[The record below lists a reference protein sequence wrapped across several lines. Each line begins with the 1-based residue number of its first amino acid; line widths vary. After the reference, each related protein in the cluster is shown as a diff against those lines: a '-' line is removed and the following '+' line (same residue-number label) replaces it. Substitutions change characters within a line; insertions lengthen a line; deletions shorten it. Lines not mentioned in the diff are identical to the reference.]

1 MNPVSEELFNSYD
14 ENIVVMGSTGS
25 VGIQS
30 LDVISKSKSHKV
42 IGLSCY
48 SNADLIFEQTKEYL
62 PNFVAIEVID
72 PSHNLFNLCKE
83 NNIKLITGNN
93 ASCNIPFDNLDLAI
107 NAIVGTAGLKPT
119 IELVKNGIDIAL
131 SNKESLVLGGHII
144 MPLAQKNNV
153 NIIPVDSEHSAIF
166 QCLNGENHNEL
177 KKIILTGSGGPF
189 LETPIDKF
197 NTITPDQALKHPN
210 WDMGAKISIDSA
222 TMMNKALELIEALW
236 LFNIKLDKI
245 QITIHPQSIVHSMV
259 EFVDGSYKAHL
270 GLPDMKVPIQY
281 ALTFPNRKD
290 SSVGSLDFENLNLD
304 FRKPDL
310 ERYPILS
317 LVEELINLGG
327 NRVAVMSMAN
337 DYIVERFLD
346 RKISFNE
353 IFYLIQE
360 VVNEFASDDLPSLEE
375 LFILDKN
382 IELYL
387 NSN

>member
-1 MNPVSEELFNSYD
+1 MK
-14 ENIVVMGSTGS
+14 NIVVMGSTGS
-25 VGIQS
+25 IGIQS
-30 LDVISKSKSHKV
+30 LDVISTNNSHKV
-42 IGLSCY
+42 IGLTCH
-48 SNADLIFEQTKEYL
+48 SNADLLFEQAKKYL
-62 PNFVAIEVID
+62 PDFVAIDVID
-72 PSHNLFNLCKE
+72 SSHNLFDLCKK
-83 NNIKLITGNN
+83 NNIEIITGND
-93 ASCNIPFDNLDLAI
+93 ASSNIPFSNLDLAI
-107 NAIVGTAGLKPT
+107 NAIVGTSGLRPT
-119 IELVKNGIDIAL
+119 IELIKNGVDVAL

-144 MPLAQKNNV
+144 MPLANKKNV

-166 QCLNGENHNEL
+166 QCLNGENQKEL

-189 LETPIDKF
+189 LKKPIHEFD
-197 NTITPDQALKHPN
+197 NITPNEALKHPN

-281 ALTFPNRKD
+281 ALTFPERKD
-290 SSVGSLDFENLNLD
+290 SSVGSLDFDNLNLD
-304 FRKPDL
+304 FKKPDL

-327 NRVAVMSMAN
+327 NRVAAMSMAN
-337 DYIVERFLD
+337 DYIVQKFLD
-346 RKISFNE
+346 QKISFNE
-353 IFYLIQE
+353 IFSLIKE
-360 VVNEFASDDLPSLEE
+360 VVDEFASDDLPSLEE

-382 IELYL
+382 IQLYL
-387 NSN
+387 DPN

>member
-1 MNPVSEELFNSYD
+1 MKNV
-14 ENIVVMGSTGS
+14 VVMGSTGS

-30 LDVISKSKSHKV
+30 LDVISKNKSHKV

-48 SNADLIFEQTKEYL
+48 SNADLLFEQTKEYL

-72 PSHNLFNLCKE
+72 SSHNLFNLCKK

-119 IELVKNGIDIAL
+119 IELVNNGVDIAL

-166 QCLNGENHNEL
+166 QCLNGENHKEL

-189 LETPIDKF
+189 LKTPIDKF

-281 ALTFPNRKD
+281 ALTFPNRTN

-337 DYIVERFLD
+337 DYVVKRFLD

-353 IFYLIQE
+353 IFYLIQK

>member
-1 MNPVSEELFNSYD
+1 MKNV
-14 ENIVVMGSTGS
+14 VVMGSTGS

-30 LDVISKSKSHKV
+30 LDVISKNKSHKV

-48 SNADLIFEQTKEYL
+48 SNADLLFEQTKEYL

-72 PSHNLFNLCKE
+72 SSHNLFNLCKE
-83 NNIKLITGNN
+83 NNIELITGNN

-119 IELVKNGIDIAL
+119 IELVNNRIDIAL

-166 QCLNGENHNEL
+166 QCLNGENHKEL

-189 LETPIDKF
+189 LKTPIDKF

-210 WDMGAKISIDSA
+210 WDMGAKISVDSA

-304 FRKPDL
+304 FIKPDL

-337 DYIVERFLD
+337 DYVVKRFLD

-353 IFYLIQE
+353 IFYLIQK

>member
-1 MNPVSEELFNSYD
+1 MKNV
-14 ENIVVMGSTGS
+14 VVMGSTGS

-30 LDVISKSKSHKV
+30 LDVISKNKSHKV

-48 SNADLIFEQTKEYL
+48 SNADLLFEQTKEYL

-72 PSHNLFNLCKE
+72 SSHNLFNLCKQ

-119 IELVKNGIDIAL
+119 IELVNNGVDIAL

-166 QCLNGENHNEL
+166 QCLNGENHKEL

-337 DYIVERFLD
+337 DYVVKRFLD

-353 IFYLIQE
+353 IFYLIQK

>member
-1 MNPVSEELFNSYD
+1 MKNV
-14 ENIVVMGSTGS
+14 VVMGSTGS

-42 IGLSCY
+42 IGLSCN
-48 SNADLIFEQTKEYL
+48 SNADLLFEQTKEYL
-62 PNFVAIEVID
+62 PNFVAIEIID
-72 PSHNLFNLCKE
+72 SSHNLFNLCKE

-119 IELVKNGIDIAL
+119 IELVNNRIDIAL

-166 QCLNGENHNEL
+166 QCLNGENLKEL

-281 ALTFPNRKD
+281 ALTFPNRTD

-337 DYIVERFLD
+337 DYIVKRFLD

-382 IELYL
+382 IQLYL

>member
-1 MNPVSEELFNSYD
+1 MK
-14 ENIVVMGSTGS
+14 NIVVMGSTGS

-48 SNADLIFEQTKEYL
+48 SNADLLFEQTKEHL

-72 PSHNLFNLCKE
+72 SSHNLFNLCKK

-119 IELVKNGIDIAL
+119 LELVNNGVDIAL

-166 QCLNGENHNEL
+166 QCLNGENHKEL

-189 LETPIDKF
+189 LKTPIDKF

-304 FRKPDL
+304 FIKPDL

-337 DYIVERFLD
+337 DYVVKRFLD

-353 IFYLIQE
+353 IFYLIQK

>member
-1 MNPVSEELFNSYD
+1 MK
-14 ENIVVMGSTGS
+14 NIVVMGSTGS

-48 SNADLIFEQTKEYL
+48 SNADLLFEQTKEYL

-72 PSHNLFNLCKE
+72 SSHNLFNLCKK

-144 MPLAQKNNV
+144 MPLARKNNV

-166 QCLNGENHNEL
+166 QCLNGENLKEL

-281 ALTFPNRKD
+281 ALTFPNRTN

-382 IELYL
+382 IQLYL

>member
-1 MNPVSEELFNSYD
+1 MK
-14 ENIVVMGSTGS
+14 NIVVMGSTGS

-144 MPLAQKNNV
+144 MPLARKNNV

-166 QCLNGENHNEL
+166 QCLNGENLKEL

-281 ALTFPNRKD
+281 ALTFPNRTN

-346 RKISFNE
+346 QKISFNE

-382 IELYL
+382 IQLYL

>member
-1 MNPVSEELFNSYD
+1 MKNV
-14 ENIVVMGSTGS
+14 VVMGSTGS

-30 LDVISKSKSHKV
+30 LDVISKNKSHKV

-48 SNADLIFEQTKEYL
+48 SNADLLFEQTKEYL

-72 PSHNLFNLCKE
+72 SSHNLFNLCKK

-119 IELVKNGIDIAL
+119 LELVNNGVDIAL

-166 QCLNGENHNEL
+166 QCLNGENHKEL

-304 FRKPDL
+304 FIKPDL

-337 DYIVERFLD
+337 DYVVKRFLD

-353 IFYLIQE
+353 IFYLIQK

>member
-1 MNPVSEELFNSYD
+1 MK
-14 ENIVVMGSTGS
+14 NIVVMGSTGS

-30 LDVISKSKSHKV
+30 LDVISKSNSHKV

-166 QCLNGENHNEL
+166 QCLNGENLKEL

-317 LVEELINLGG
+317 LVEELIILGG

-337 DYIVERFLD
+337 DYVVKRFLD

-353 IFYLIQE
+353 IFYLIQK

-375 LFILDKN
+375 LFTLDKN
-382 IELYL
+382 IQLYL
-387 NSN
+387 KSN

>member
-1 MNPVSEELFNSYD
+1 MK
-14 ENIVVMGSTGS
+14 NIVVMGSTGS

-72 PSHNLFNLCKE
+72 PSHNLFYLCKE

-166 QCLNGENHNEL
+166 QCLNGENLKEL

-281 ALTFPNRKD
+281 ALTFPNRTN

-337 DYIVERFLD
+337 DYIVKRFLD

-382 IELYL
+382 IQLYL

>member
-1 MNPVSEELFNSYD
+1 MKNV
-14 ENIVVMGSTGS
+14 VVMGSTGS

-30 LDVISKSKSHKV
+30 LDVISKNKSHKV

-48 SNADLIFEQTKEYL
+48 SNADLLFEQTKEYL

-72 PSHNLFNLCKE
+72 SSHNLFNLCKK

-119 IELVKNGIDIAL
+119 LELVNNGVDIAL

-166 QCLNGENHNEL
+166 QCLNGENHKEL

-210 WDMGAKISIDSA
+210 WDMGAKISVDSA

-337 DYIVERFLD
+337 DYVVKRFLD

-353 IFYLIQE
+353 IFYLIQK

>member
-1 MNPVSEELFNSYD
+1 MK
-14 ENIVVMGSTGS
+14 NIVVMGSTGS

-72 PSHNLFNLCKE
+72 SSHNLFNLCKE

-166 QCLNGENHNEL
+166 QCLNGENHKEL

-281 ALTFPNRKD
+281 ALTFPNRTD

-382 IELYL
+382 IQLYL

>member
-1 MNPVSEELFNSYD
+1 MKNV
-14 ENIVVMGSTGS
+14 VVMGSTGS

-30 LDVISKSKSHKV
+30 LDVISKNKSHKV

-48 SNADLIFEQTKEYL
+48 SNADLLFEQTKEYL

-72 PSHNLFNLCKE
+72 SSHNLFNLCKK

-119 IELVKNGIDIAL
+119 IELVNNGVDIAL

-166 QCLNGENHNEL
+166 QCLNGENHKEL

-189 LETPIDKF
+189 LKTPIDKF

-337 DYIVERFLD
+337 DYVVKRFLD

-353 IFYLIQE
+353 IFYLIQK

-375 LFILDKN
+375 LFTLDKN
-382 IELYL
+382 IQLYL
-387 NSN
+387 KSN

>member
-1 MNPVSEELFNSYD
+1 MK
-14 ENIVVMGSTGS
+14 NIVVMGSTGS
-25 VGIQS
+25 IGTQS
-30 LDVISKSKSHKV
+30 LDVISKHNSHKV
-42 IGLSCY
+42 VGLTCH
-48 SNADLIFEQTKEYL
+48 SNADLLFEQTIRYS
-62 PNFVAIEVID
+62 PDFVAIDVID
-72 PSHNLFNLCKE
+72 SSHNLFNLCKE
-83 NNIKLITGNN
+83 NNIELITGSD
-93 ASCNIPFDNLDLAI
+93 ASSNIPFNGLDLAI
-107 NAIVGTAGLKPT
+107 NAIVGTPGLLPT

-144 MPLAQKNNV
+144 MPLAYKKNV

-166 QCLNGENHNEL
+166 QCLNGENQKEL

-189 LETPIDKF
+189 LKKPIHEFDS
-197 NTITPDQALKHPN
+197 ITPNEALNHPN

-236 LFNIKLDKI
+236 LFNIEIDKI

-281 ALTFPNRKD
+281 ALTFPERKD
-290 SSVGSLDFENLNLD
+290 TSVESLDFDNLNLD
-304 FRKPDL
+304 FKKPDL

-337 DYIVERFLD
+337 DYIVQKFLD
-346 RKISFNE
+346 QKISFNE
-353 IFYLIQE
+353 IFSLIKE
-360 VVNEFASDDLPSLEE
+360 VVDEFASDDLPSLEE

-382 IELYL
+382 IQLYL
-387 NSN
+387 NPN

>member
-1 MNPVSEELFNSYD
+1 MK
-14 ENIVVMGSTGS
+14 NIVVMGSTGS

-72 PSHNLFNLCKE
+72 SSHNLFNLCKK

-119 IELVKNGIDIAL
+119 LELVNNGVDIAL

-166 QCLNGENHNEL
+166 QCLNGENHKEL

-189 LETPIDKF
+189 LKTPIDKF

-281 ALTFPNRKD
+281 ALTFPNRTD

-337 DYIVERFLD
+337 DYVVKRFLD

-353 IFYLIQE
+353 IFYLIQK

>member
-1 MNPVSEELFNSYD
+1 MKNV
-14 ENIVVMGSTGS
+14 VVMGSTGS

-30 LDVISKSKSHKV
+30 LDVISKNKSHKV

-48 SNADLIFEQTKEYL
+48 SNADLLFEQTKEYL

-72 PSHNLFNLCKE
+72 SSHNLFNLCKK

-119 IELVKNGIDIAL
+119 IELVNNGVDIAL

-153 NIIPVDSEHSAIF
+153 NIIPIDSEHSAIF
-166 QCLNGENHNEL
+166 QCLNGENHKEL

-310 ERYPILS
+310 DRYPILS

-337 DYIVERFLD
+337 DYVVKSFLD

-353 IFYLIQE
+353 IFYLIQK
-360 VVNEFASDDLPSLEE
+360 VVSEFASDDLPSLEE

-382 IELYL
+382 IQLYL

>member
-1 MNPVSEELFNSYD
+1 MK
-14 ENIVVMGSTGS
+14 NIVVMGSTGS

-30 LDVISKSKSHKV
+30 LDVISKNKSHKV

-48 SNADLIFEQTKEYL
+48 SNADLLFEQTKEYL

-72 PSHNLFNLCKE
+72 SSHNLFNLCKK

-119 IELVKNGIDIAL
+119 LELVNNGVDIAL

-166 QCLNGENHNEL
+166 QCLNGENHKEL

-189 LETPIDKF
+189 LETPIDEF

-337 DYIVERFLD
+337 DYVVKRFLD

-353 IFYLIQE
+353 IFYLIQK

>member
-1 MNPVSEELFNSYD
+1 MKNV
-14 ENIVVMGSTGS
+14 VVMGSTGS

-30 LDVISKSKSHKV
+30 LDVISKNKSHKV

-48 SNADLIFEQTKEYL
+48 SNADLLFEQTKEYL

-72 PSHNLFNLCKE
+72 SSHNLFNLCKK

-166 QCLNGENHNEL
+166 QCLNGENLKEL

-281 ALTFPNRKD
+281 ALTFPNRTN

-337 DYIVERFLD
+337 DYVVKRFLD

-382 IELYL
+382 IQLYL

>member
-1 MNPVSEELFNSYD
+1 MKNV
-14 ENIVVMGSTGS
+14 VVMGSTGS

-30 LDVISKSKSHKV
+30 LDVISKNKSHKV

-48 SNADLIFEQTKEYL
+48 SNADLLFEQTKEYL

-72 PSHNLFNLCKE
+72 SSHNLFNLCKK

-166 QCLNGENHNEL
+166 QCLNGENHKEL

-281 ALTFPNRKD
+281 ALTFPNRTD

-337 DYIVERFLD
+337 DYVVQRFLD

-353 IFYLIQE
+353 IFYLIQK
-360 VVNEFASDDLPSLEE
+360 VVDEFASDDLPSLEE

>member
-1 MNPVSEELFNSYD
+1 MK
-14 ENIVVMGSTGS
+14 NIVVMGSTGS

-166 QCLNGENHNEL
+166 QCLNGENLKEL

-222 TMMNKALELIEALW
+222 TMMNKALELVEALW

-281 ALTFPNRKD
+281 ALTFPNRTN

-337 DYIVERFLD
+337 DYIVKRFLD

-382 IELYL
+382 IKLYL

>member
-1 MNPVSEELFNSYD
+1 MK
-14 ENIVVMGSTGS
+14 NIVVMGSTGS

-42 IGLSCY
+42 IGLSCH

-119 IELVKNGIDIAL
+119 IELVNNGIDIAL

-166 QCLNGENHNEL
+166 QCLNGENHKEL

-281 ALTFPNRKD
+281 ALTFPNRTN

-337 DYIVERFLD
+337 DYIVKRFLD

-382 IELYL
+382 IQLYL